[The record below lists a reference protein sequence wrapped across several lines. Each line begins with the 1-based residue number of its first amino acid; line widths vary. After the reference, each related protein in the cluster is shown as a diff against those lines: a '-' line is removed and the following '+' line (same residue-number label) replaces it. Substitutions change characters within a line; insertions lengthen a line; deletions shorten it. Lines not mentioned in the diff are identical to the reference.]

1 MKLSSK
7 IAAAALAVLA
17 GACGRESSS
26 QGTAEAVSCSIRVPA
41 NPDAIQAALKDVRDG
56 SLDPC
61 AGAIA
66 HPDRY
71 LAELTRIDPADGG
84 DAFVEMVFAMRQRH
98 PGDPVPV
105 RP

>member
-1 MKLSSK
+1 MKLDLK

-26 QGTAEAVSCSIRVPA
+26 QRTAEAVSCSIRVPA
-41 NPDAIQAALKDVRDG
+41 NPDAIQAALQKVQDG

-66 HPDRY
+66 DPDQY
-71 LAELTRIDPADGG
+71 LAELTRIDAADGD
-84 DAFVEMVFAMRQRH
+84 DAFVEMVFAMRHRQ
-98 PGDPVPV
+98 PGNPVPV